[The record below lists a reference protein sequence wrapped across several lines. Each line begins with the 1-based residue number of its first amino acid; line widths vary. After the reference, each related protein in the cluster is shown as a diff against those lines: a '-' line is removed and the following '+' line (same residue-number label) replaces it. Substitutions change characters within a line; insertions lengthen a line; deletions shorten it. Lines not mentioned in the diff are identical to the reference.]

1 MSNSLS
7 INEVQ
12 FKKLS
17 KKIHKNIKNSPENLS
32 LMNIQEMIAS
42 SAGFNNLHS
51 LTTFFNQ
58 AEQKIEN
65 NIQQHIPS
73 NKDSKKFL
81 NVVGLDGLYD
91 FYKYNNY
98 KETIYISDNDTVF
111 IETVIKLFKNV
122 IRDYPCDNSET
133 YTLKDLYEKTKNILT
148 YSSYYHS
155 TYKYVLDFFSDNEK
169 NMFVYYFKSMMKI
182 EEANITL
189 LNSTW
194 FSSNTIFLDIYH
206 NTHNGCMDKFY
217 SFKNDLT
224 KIPFVKNSWLYTND
238 FFDFIER
245 NYHGEKNV
253 SVSILDLIN
262 YINNTI
268 SPEMK
273 SKYMDLYSIIRFNF
287 DKVRNLSEKIEEFS
301 NQE

>member
-17 KKIHKNIKNSPENLS
+17 KKIHKNIKNSQDKLS

-42 SAGFNNLHS
+42 SAGFNNLHA

-58 AEQKIEN
+58 EN
-65 NIQQHIPS
+65 NMQQNYPLD
-73 NKDSKKFL
+73 KDSKKFL

-91 FYKYNNY
+91 FYKYHINRE
-98 KETIYISDNDTVF
+98 KIYLNDYDTVF
-111 IETVIKLFKNV
+111 IEDVIKLFKNV
-122 IRDYPCDNSET
+122 IREYPCDNSET
-133 YTLKDLYEKTKNILT
+133 YSLQKLYETTINLLT
-148 YSSYYHS
+148 HNYELYS
-155 TYKYVLDFFSDNEK
+155 TYKSVLDFFSDNGRYL
-169 NMFVYYFKSMMKI
+169 FADYFKSMMKI
-182 EEANITL
+182 EDSNIIL

-194 FSSNTIFLDIYH
+194 FSSDRVFLDTCH
-206 NTHNGCMDKFY
+206 NTNTGCHEPFY
-217 SFKNDLT
+217 SFKNDLK

-238 FFDFIER
+238 FFNFIEK
-245 NYHGEKNV
+245 NYCGEENV
-253 SVSILDLIN
+253 SVSVLDLIN

-273 SKYMDLYSIIRFNF
+273 SKYMDLYYVIKSNF
-287 DKVRNLSEKIEEFS
+287 DKVKALSHKIEYTL
-301 NQE
+301 NQK